1 MPVPKGVRIGGRQR
15 GTKNKLTLQREKRAQ
30 ETAAAAHD
38 AGLTP
43 LDYMLKILRDEEQDQ
58 SARFTAAKEAAP
70 YIHPRLAAVEH
81 SGNDEKPL
89 SFNIIT
95 GVPVADESEDLNGH
109 ANGHSH

>member
-1 MPVPKGVRIGGRQR
+1 MSHGGPRKGAGRKK
-15 GTKNKLTLQREKRAQ
+15 GTVSEATRARKDIA
-30 ETAAAAHD
+30 TAALN

-43 LDYMLKILRDEEQDQ
+43 LDYMLNILRDEKQEQ

-70 YIHPRLAAVEH
+70 YVHPRLAAVEH

-95 GVPVADESEDLNGH
+95 GVPVADEPEELNGH